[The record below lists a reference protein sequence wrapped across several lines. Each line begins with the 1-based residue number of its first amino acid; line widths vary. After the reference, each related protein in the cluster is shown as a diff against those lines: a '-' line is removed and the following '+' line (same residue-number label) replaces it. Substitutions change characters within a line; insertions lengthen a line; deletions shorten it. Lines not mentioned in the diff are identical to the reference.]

1 MKIINPA
8 LTPMKRFG
16 KLLQEEKKDVYA
28 IYFYA
33 ILNGAVAL
41 ILPLGI
47 QALFNF
53 ILGGRVSTSWM
64 ILVGIVAAGTAFSGF
79 LQISQLYLTEKLQQR
94 IFTKSALSFAYRLPR
109 LKLDELQSKFPPE
122 LVNRFFDTLNLQKG
136 TAKLLLD
143 LPASLLQVIFGL
155 ILLAFYHPYFILF
168 GFILIM
174 LVVIVFYFT
183 SPKGME
189 TALKESSAKY
199 SVAFWLEEIAR
210 ALPSFKLSG
219 NSKLPLLKVDYLL
232 QKYVDFRN
240 KHFSVLMFQYKVLI
254 VFKVLIVTTL
264 LGVGSLLLINE
275 EISLGQFVAA
285 EIIIILV
292 IGSVEKLILSL
303 EVVYDTLTAAEK
315 IGLIMDIP
323 IERQVGTEK
332 SISKTVHGLKFE
344 ARKLTFTSNDKNSDI
359 INNIDFLIEAGEK
372 VVITGESGSGKST
385 LLHLL
390 SGLFENYQGKII
402 INDLPLDVL
411 DVNKIRGYL
420 GESFDDQAIFH
431 GTIRENITLGKEVD
445 EEKLREVIDLVGLT
459 EYVFHLPE
467 DTETVLMPE
476 ARGLSKNLLRKVILA
491 RCLVGNPR
499 ALLLEDLWPA
509 LHRQA
514 EPIIDHIFK
523 GNWTALFISND
534 EGLISRADK
543 VIIMDKGSILFIG
556 TAQEYKEFKNG
567 N

>member
-109 LKLDELQSKFPPE
+109 LKLDELQNKFPPE

-143 LPASLLQVIFGL
+143 LPASLLQVVFGL

-168 GFILIM
+168 GFILIT

-219 NSKLPLLKVDYLL
+219 SSKLPLLKVDYLL
-232 QKYVDFRN
+232 QKYVDYRN

-323 IERQVGTEK
+323 IERQIGTEK
-332 SISKTVHGLKFE
+332 SISKTSHGLKFE
-344 ARKLTFTSNDKNSDI
+344 ARKLTFASNDKNLEI

-372 VVITGESGSGKST
+372 VVLTGRSGSGKST

-431 GTIRENITLGKEVD
+431 GTIRENITLGKEV
-445 EEKLREVIDLVGLT
+445 EENKLREVIDLVGLT
-459 EYVFHLPE
+459 EYVFHLPD

-476 ARGLSKNLLRKVILA
+476 ARGLSKNLLRKIILA

-509 LHRQA
+509 LSTEA
-514 EPIIDHIFK
+514 EPIIEHILK
-523 GNWTALFISND
+523 GVWTAIFISNN
-534 EGLISRADK
+534 EELISKADK
-543 VIIMDKGSILFIG
+543 VIIMDKGQILFIG
-556 TAQEYKEFKNG
+556 TAQDYRKFKNG

>member
-64 ILVGIVAAGTAFSGF
+64 ILVGVVAAGTAFSGF

-109 LKLDELQSKFPPE
+109 LKLDELQKKFPPE

-143 LPASLLQVIFGL
+143 LPASLLQVFFGL
-155 ILLAFYHPYFILF
+155 VLLAFYHPYFILF

-174 LVVIVFYFT
+174 LVVVVFYFT

-219 NSKLPLLKVDYLL
+219 NSKLPLLKVDFLL

-240 KHFSVLMFQYKVLI
+240 KHFKVLMFQYKVLI
-254 VFKVLIVTTL
+254 VFKVLIVATL

-323 IERQVGTEK
+323 IERQIGTEK
-332 SISKTVHGLKFE
+332 AITKTEHGLKFE
-344 ARKLTFTSNDKNSDI
+344 ARKLTFTSNDKNFEI
-359 INNIDFLIEAGEK
+359 IDNIDFLIQPGEK
-372 VVITGESGSGKST
+372 VVLTGESGSGKST

-390 SGLFENYQGKII
+390 SGLFEDYQGKII

-420 GESFDDQAIFH
+420 GESFDDQAIFN
-431 GTIRENITLGKEVD
+431 GTIRENITLGKEVS
-445 EEKLREVIDLVGLT
+445 EQKLREVIELVGLT
-459 EYVFHLPE
+459 EYVFHLPN
-467 DTETVLMPE
+467 DTETELMPE
-476 ARGLSKNLLRKVILA
+476 ARGLSKNILRKIILA
-491 RCLVGNPR
+491 RCLVGDPR

-509 LHRQA
+509 LHKDA

-523 GNWTALFISND
+523 GVWTALFISND
-534 EGLISRADK
+534 ENLIARADK
-543 VIIMDKGSILFIG
+543 VIIMDKGKIMFTG
-556 TAQEYKEFKNG
+556 TAQEYKDFKNG

>member
-8 LTPMKRFG
+8 LTPMKRFA
-16 KLLQEEKKDVYA
+16 KMLHEERRDVYA

-64 ILVGIVAAGTAFSGF
+64 ILVGVVAAGTAFSGF

-94 IFTKSALSFAYRLPR
+94 IFTKSALSFAYRFPR

-143 LPASLLQVIFGL
+143 LPASLLQVFFGL
-155 ILLAFYHPYFILF
+155 VLLAFYHPYFILF
-168 GFILIM
+168 GFILIL
-174 LVVIVFYFT
+174 LVVVVFYFT
-183 SPKGME
+183 SYKGME

-199 SVAFWLEEIAR
+199 NVAFWLEEIAR

-219 NSKLPLLKVDYLL
+219 NSKLPLLKVDFLL

-240 KHFSVLMFQYKVLI
+240 KHFKVLMFQYKVLI

-275 EISLGQFVAA
+275 EISIGQFVAA

-303 EVVYDTLTAAEK
+303 EVVYDTLTAVEK

-323 IERQVGTEK
+323 IEKQTGTEK
-332 SISKTVHGLKFE
+332 AITKTAHGLKFE
-344 ARKLTFTSNDKNSDI
+344 ARNLSYSSNDKNFEIVDN
-359 INNIDFLIEAGEK
+359 INFTINAGEK

-390 SGLFENYQGKII
+390 SGLFENYKGKII

-431 GTIRENITLGKEVD
+431 GTIRENITLGNEIP
-445 EEKLREVIDLVGLT
+445 EQKLREVIEIVGLT
-459 EYVFHLPE
+459 EYIYLLPE
-467 DTETVLMPE
+467 DIDTTLMPE
-476 ARGLSKNLLRKVILA
+476 ARGLSKNLLRKIILA
-491 RCLVGNPR
+491 RCLAGSPR

-509 LHRQA
+509 LSNHA
-514 EPIIDHIFK
+514 SPIINHIMS
-523 GNWTALFISND
+523 GDWTALFISND
-534 EGLISRADK
+534 EELITRADK
-543 VIIMDKGSILFIG
+543 VINMNKGKIIFMG
-556 TAQEYKEFKNG
+556 TAQEYKDFKNG

>member
-1 MKIINPA
+1 MKIVNPA
-8 LTPMKRFG
+8 LTPMRRFA
-16 KLLQEEKKDVYA
+16 KLLREEKRDVYA

-64 ILVGIVAAGTAFSGF
+64 ILVAVVAAGIAFSGF

-94 IFTKSALSFAYRLPR
+94 IFTKSALSFAYRFPR
-109 LKLDELQSKFPPE
+109 LKLDELQNKFPPE

-136 TAKLLLD
+136 TAKLLID
-143 LPASLLQVIFGL
+143 LPTALLQVFFGL

-168 GFILIM
+168 GFILIL
-174 LVVIVFYFT
+174 LVFIVFYFT

-199 SVAFWLEEIAR
+199 NVAFWLEEIAR

-219 NSKLPLLKVDYLL
+219 NSKLPLLKVDFLL

-240 KHFSVLMFQYKVLI
+240 KHFKVLMFQYKVLI

-275 EISLGQFVAA
+275 EISIGQFVAA

-303 EVVYDTLTAAEK
+303 EVVYDTLTAVEK
-315 IGLIMDIP
+315 VGLIMDIP
-323 IERQVGTEK
+323 IEKQTGTEK
-332 SISKTVHGLKFE
+332 AITKTDHGLKFE
-344 ARKLTFTSNDKNSDI
+344 AKNLSYKSND
-359 INNIDFLIEAGEK
+359 NNLEILDNLNFVIHAGEK

-390 SGLFENYQGKII
+390 SGLFENYTGKII

-411 DVNKIRGYL
+411 DVNKIRGYI
-420 GESFDDQAIFH
+420 GESFDHQSIFH
-431 GTIRENITLGKEVD
+431 GTIRENITLGKEVT
-445 EEKLREVIDLVGLT
+445 ESKLREIVEIVGLT
-459 EYVFHLPE
+459 DYIYHLPG
-467 DTETVLMPE
+467 DMDTVLMPE
-476 ARGLSKNLLRKVILA
+476 ARGLSKNLLRKIIIS
-491 RCLVGNPR
+491 RCLVGMPR
-499 ALLLEDLWPA
+499 AILLEDLWSA
-509 LHRQA
+509 LNVQA
-514 EPIIDHIFK
+514 DPIIDYIFK
-523 GNWTALFISND
+523 GDWTTFFISND
-534 EGLISRADK
+534 EELMMRADK
-543 VIIMDKGSILFIG
+543 IIVMDKGKINFIG
-556 TAQEYKEFKNG
+556 SSAQYKDFKNG

>member
-1 MKIINPA
+1 M
-8 LTPMKRFG
+8 LH
-16 KLLQEEKKDVYA
+16 EEKKDVYA

-64 ILVGIVAAGTAFSGF
+64 ILVGVVAAGIAFSGF

-94 IFTKSALSFAYRLPR
+94 IFTKSALSFAYRFPR

-143 LPASLLQVIFGL
+143 LPASLLQVVFGL

-168 GFILIM
+168 GFILIL
-174 LVVIVFYFT
+174 LVFIVFYFT

-199 SVAFWLEEIAR
+199 NVAFWLEEIAR
-210 ALPSFKLSG
+210 VLPSFKLSG

-240 KHFSVLMFQYKVLI
+240 KHFKVLMFQYKVLI

-275 EISLGQFVAA
+275 EISIGQFVAA

-303 EVVYDTLTAAEK
+303 EVVYDTLTAVEK

-323 IERQVGTEK
+323 IEKQTGTEK
-332 SISKTVHGLKFE
+332 AITKIVHGLKFE
-344 ARKLTFTSNDKNSDI
+344 ARNLSYSSNDQNLEIVDN
-359 INNIDFLIEAGEK
+359 INFTIEAGEK

-390 SGLFENYQGKII
+390 SGLFENYKGRII

-420 GESFDDQAIFH
+420 GESFGDQSIFH
-431 GTIRENITLGKEVD
+431 GTIRENLTLGNEVSED
-445 EEKLREVIDLVGLT
+445 KLREVIDLVGLA
-459 EYVFHLPE
+459 EYIYLLPE
-467 DTETVLMPE
+467 DLETVLMPE
-476 ARGLSKNLLRKVILA
+476 ARGLSKNLLRKIILA
-491 RCLVGNPR
+491 RCLAGIPR
-499 ALLLEDLWPA
+499 ALLLEDLWSA
-509 LHRQA
+509 LHHHA
-514 EPIIDHIFK
+514 EPIIDHIMK
-523 GNWTALFISND
+523 GDWTVFFISND
-534 EGLISRADK
+534 EALISRADK
-543 VIIMDKGSILFIG
+543 VINMSKGKIIFMG
-556 TAQEYKEFKNG
+556 TAQEYKDYKNG